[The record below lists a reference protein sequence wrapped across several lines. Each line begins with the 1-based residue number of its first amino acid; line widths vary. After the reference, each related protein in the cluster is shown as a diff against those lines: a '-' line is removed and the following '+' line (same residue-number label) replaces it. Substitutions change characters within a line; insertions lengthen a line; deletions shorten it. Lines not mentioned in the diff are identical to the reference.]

1 MQLKGKKTDEV
12 LKDLNTLENR
22 YAKIKTKLETE
33 NIHLKEEKEKY
44 LQKYK
49 DKLKKYKT
57 ALK

>member
-1 MQLKGKKTDEV
+1 M
-12 LKDLNTLENR
+12 LKDLNSLENR

-33 NIHLKEEKEKY
+33 NTHLKEEKEKY
-44 LQKYK
+44 LHKYK